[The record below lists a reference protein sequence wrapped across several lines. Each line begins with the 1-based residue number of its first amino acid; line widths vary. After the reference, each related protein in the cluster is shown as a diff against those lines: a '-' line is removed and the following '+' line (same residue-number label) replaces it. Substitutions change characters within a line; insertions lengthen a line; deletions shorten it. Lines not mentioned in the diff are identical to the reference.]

1 MTQIIKIVNK
11 NGTPVE
17 VSDDNRLFVEATFS
31 SSGGTGSGVGEVR
44 TPTAIRP
51 TTAGT
56 IAVGT
61 YSVSV
66 SNVGGVD
73 GTFLGVALKA
83 GETINIDAGAIG
95 NTLSAMAYDAS
106 GTEFLIITLT

>member
-1 MTQIIKIVNK
+1 MTQIIRIANK

-31 SSGGTGSGVGEVR
+31 SEGISGSGVGETR

-51 TTAGT
+51 TVAGT
-56 IAVGT
+56 IAEGT

-66 SNVGGVD
+66 SNRGIAD
-73 GTFLGVALKA
+73 GTFLGAALKI
-83 GETINIDAGAIG
+83 GETVNLDAGAIG
-95 NTLSAMAYDAS
+95 NTLSEMAYDAS
-106 GTEFLIITLT
+106 GTEFYIIALT

>member
-17 VSDDNRLFVEATFS
+17 VSDDNRLFVETTFS
-31 SSGGTGSGVGEVR
+31 SSGGAGSGVGEVR

-51 TTAGT
+51 TGAGT
-56 IAVGT
+56 IAAGAFG
-61 YSVSV
+61 VSV
-66 SNVGGVD
+66 ANVGSAN
-73 GTFLGVALKA
+73 GTFLGT
-83 GETINIDAGAIG
+83 TIKSNEIVNLDAGAIG

-106 GTEFLIITLT
+106 GTEFYIIIIT